1 MKLIDDVNEACG
13 VELTVRSLLVEPT
26 LGALVREVEQAR
38 GEAAAAPGP
47 PDTPAPAVEVAAPLA
62 ETVHPP
68 LVPIR
73 PEASCHPSSW
83 SQGEWA
89 APGVARYARRTRYLN
104 PGQPFYGLR
113 ARGVDDLVEPHESVE
128 AMATEHLKEIRKVQ
142 PRGPYYISGSCVG
155 GVVAFELAQQLRAA
169 GEEVRLLVLIDSNYP
184 TRPRMIRNQVVN
196 LWKDTLP
203 PGVARPGGLR
213 GVAAR
218 AQDRARVLFSPTE
231 EQRVGMRRSAIGN
244 RYLRR
249 IRATA
254 RSAMRAGSPS
264 WPARCVRSR
273 MPLASGRKSP
283 PAASRS
289 ATCPATTTP
298 TCASTRLPRQPA
310 STTACGGPGRSRTE
324 RRPHEGGGDRPRSDS
339 ASHEEADITRRPMA
353 TREIPARRCRRRRS
367 SCASTPTSASQW

>member
-1 MKLIDDVNEACG
+1 M
-13 VELTVRSLLVEPT
+13 
-26 LGALVREVEQAR
+26 
-38 GEAAAAPGP
+38 
-47 PDTPAPAVEVAAPLA
+47 AAPLA

-73 PEASCHPSSW
+73 PE
-83 SQGEWA
+83 GEL
-89 APGVARYARRTRYLN
+89 PPLFLVAGGMGGAQELLVYARLTRYLN

-249 IRATA
+249 ILGYRPKRYEGRLTFLACEVREVEDAARIWKEVAAGGLEVRYLPGDHYTHLREHAATTAACLDDCLRRAREEPDGA
-254 RSAMRAGSPS
+254 
-264 WPARCVRSR
+264 
-273 MPLASGRKSP
+273 
-283 PAASRS
+283 PAA
-289 ATCPATTTP
+289 
-298 TCASTRLPRQPA
+298 
-310 STTACGGPGRSRTE
+310 
-324 RRPHEGGGDRPRSDS
+324 
-339 ASHEEADITRRPMA
+339 
-353 TREIPARRCRRRRS
+353 
-367 SCASTPTSASQW
+367 